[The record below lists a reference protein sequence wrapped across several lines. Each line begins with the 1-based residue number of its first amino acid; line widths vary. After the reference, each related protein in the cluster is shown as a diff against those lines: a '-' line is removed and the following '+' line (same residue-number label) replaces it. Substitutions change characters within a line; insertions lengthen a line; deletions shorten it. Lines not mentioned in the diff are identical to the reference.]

1 MIALLVTVVAVSS
14 LVIVANEP
22 TAGMAGFVVT
32 VILMGFGCALFVGD
46 SLERRIPI
54 SLWDRLSLSRETS
67 RRLGVKLFNTF
78 LSWIGWNRIIFSFR
92 GDEPW
97 NPRHMRA
104 AAAGHGWAF
113 LLHIVT
119 AIWAGVSSGG
129 WVAPVILLL
138 VGVVL
143 HLYPVLLQIYVL
155 TLLREGK
162 VGRR

>member
-22 TAGMAGFVVT
+22 AAGMAGFVVT

-104 AAAGHGWAF
+104 AAAATNAYGPASR
-113 LLHIVT
+113 
-119 AIWAGVSSGG
+119 AILATVANKGTVRTVAEFPESSEA
-129 WVAPVILLL
+129 VATFR
-138 VGVVL
+138 
-143 HLYPVLLQIYVL
+143 Y
-155 TLLREGK
+155 
-162 VGRR
+162 